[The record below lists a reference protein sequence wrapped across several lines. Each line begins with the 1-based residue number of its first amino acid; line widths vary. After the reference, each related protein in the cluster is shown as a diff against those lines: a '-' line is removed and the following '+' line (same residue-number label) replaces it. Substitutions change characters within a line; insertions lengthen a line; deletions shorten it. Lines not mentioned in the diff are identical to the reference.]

1 MFYNVDIEIVLIKKS
16 EIKKKAIINL
26 VEKYLEKII
35 VRPNSVITVKGKEN
49 ICFSIDVDTIIVGEI
64 PNYDKSFVDFSNVII
79 NWFVYKLDTEGPLIQ
94 NEEDGNDGEVT
105 IATQLTLPS
114 SCLLN
119 MWENLF
125 FDNNIKQNLLKYA
138 QTMMEFS
145 DKGVDSNIIS
155 CNRVILLH
163 GPPGTGKTSLC
174 KALAQKLTIRMGK
187 RFGSGILMEIN
198 SHSLF
203 SKWFSE
209 SGKLVNKVF
218 SRINDIIENKDILVC
233 VLLDE
238 VESLAHAR
246 NQCLSGVE
254 PSDSIRVVN
263 ALLTQLDQIKRNSN
277 VLIFATSNITE
288 TIDLA
293 FIDRADIKQFL
304 NNPSVHAIY
313 KVYQTCINELIKV
326 NVIKDGILDP
336 IEHIINNPKSNS
348 QGTSQLLEIC
358 KKSMGLSGRSL
369 RKIPFLAHAL
379 YLGSSSTLQEFLGAM
394 EQAVEKEIFERKH
407 LKGPKQN

>member
-1 MFYNVDIEIVLIKKS
+1 MFYNIDIEVVLTKNS
-16 EIKKKAIINL
+16 EIKRKTIIDL
-26 VEKYLEKII
+26 VEKYLMQII
-35 VRPNSVITVKGKEN
+35 VRPNSVITVRGEEN
-49 ICFSIDVDTIIVGEI
+49 ICFYKDVDTIIVGEI
-64 PNYDKSFVDFSNVII
+64 PNYDKSFVDFSNLNI
-79 NWFVYKLDTEGPLIQ
+79 NWFVYKLNTEEPFHQ
-94 NEEDGNDGEVT
+94 NEEDGNDGEIT
-105 IATQLTLPS
+105 ISTQLILPS
-114 SCLLN
+114 ACLLN

-125 FDNNIKQNLLKYA
+125 YDNDIKQNLLKYA

-145 DKGVDSNIIS
+145 DKGVDNNIIS

-218 SRINDIIENKDILVC
+218 SRINDIIQNKNILVC

-263 ALLTQLDQIKRNSN
+263 ALLTQIDQIKRNSN

-313 KVYQTCINELIKV
+313 KVYYTCINELIKV
-326 NVIKDGILDP
+326 DVIKNGMLDP
-336 IEHIINNPKSNS
+336 IEYIINNAKSPSTETNK
-348 QGTSQLLEIC
+348 LLDIC
-358 KKSMGLSGRSL
+358 EKSLGLSGRSL

-379 YLGSSSTLQEFLGAM
+379 YLESSSSLQEFLGAM
-394 EQAVEKEIFERKH
+394 EQAVIKEISERKH
-407 LKGPKQN
+407 LKRLE